1 MDVSIITVC
10 YNSEATI
17 RKTIES
23 VLAQTCPPMEYII
36 VDGSSSDGT
45 LAVVQGF
52 AEQFADANIDL
63 RIVSE
68 PDNGIY
74 DAMNKGIRMARG
86 QLVGIINSDDWY
98 EPIALETAV
107 KAMAE
112 EPYDL
117 FYADINLIR
126 ANGSILVKRSRLDR
140 FPSSRHWNH
149 PTTFITKQTY
159 ETDASGLYI
168 AETFPEGE
176 ILLKTVYDDFDLIL
190 RLRKAGKR
198 IAIRNVVLANF
209 RTGGASNEKSLKKC
223 VNRLKARY
231 GYYRRN
237 GYSRLYIFECVA
249 MEIAKFILA

>member
-1 MDVSIITVC
+1 MNVSIITVC
-10 YNSEATI
+10 FNSEKTI

-23 VLAQTCPPMEYII
+23 VLAQTHRPMEYLII
-36 VDGSSSDGT
+36 DGNSADGT
-45 LAVVQGF
+45 LAVVEEFSQ
-52 AEQFADANIDL
+52 QFSDAGIDL

-68 PDNGIY
+68 PDKGIY

-86 QLVGIINSDDWY
+86 ELIGIINSDDWY

-107 KAMAE
+107 NTMAE

-126 ANGSILVKRSRLDR
+126 GDGKTLVKRSRLDR

-149 PTTFITKQTY
+149 PTTFITKETY
-159 ETDASGLYI
+159 NEQGLYRN
-168 AETFPEGE
+168 E
-176 ILLKTVYDDFDLIL
+176 TVYDDFDLIL

-209 RTGGASNEKSLKKC
+209 RTGGVSNQKSIRKC
-223 VNRLKARY
+223 VRRIKARY

-237 GYSRLYIFECVA
+237 GYSRLYIFESVA
-249 MEIAKFILA
+249 MEIAKLILS

>member
-1 MDVSIITVC
+1 M
-10 YNSEATI
+10 
-17 RKTIES
+17 
-23 VLAQTCPPMEYII
+23 
-36 VDGSSSDGT
+36 
-45 LAVVQGF
+45 QGF

-126 ANGSILVKRSRLDR
+126 SNGSILVKRSRLDR

-159 ETDASGLYI
+159 DEQGLYRN
-168 AETFPEGE
+168 E
-176 ILLKTVYDDFDLIL
+176 TVYDDFDLIL